1 MVNTYKYQQSN
12 GSIKKSDIVFLR
24 VIKTPYWVNA
34 PSAICEDL
42 PIGALTWTDKDYLKY
57 DENGLYTIDP
67 GCSIVIENNQ
77 FGINFEPSCFEVLHT
92 STQKIKK

>member
-12 GSIKKSDIVFLR
+12 GTTKKSDIVFLR
-24 VIKTPYWVNA
+24 IIKTPYWVNA
-34 PSAICEDL
+34 PSAICKDL
-42 PIGALTWTDKDYLKY
+42 PIGALTWTDKYYLKY

-67 GCSIVIENNQ
+67 GHSIVIENNQ
-77 FGINFEPSCFEVLHT
+77 FCINFDPSCFEVLHT